1 MRSQVNAK
9 FQLTSDLY
17 WLAYGGKPFHDFLP
31 LEEITGTVIMNGRL
45 NGGIQCCL
53 KGCNNEAGSRKFDSM
68 IGRYEMK
75 CSPQQMD
82 VENLKNYRVCDKHYG
97 ILSSRGHKPAKG
109 NSSSRSRSDAQRG
122 IVKATPSIVTCSQ
135 CNNTVCLTSDIPC
148 KKHNISVFNNLFS
161 VPCNFLDEIHVG
173 STKTDLHNDLYTC
186 VDHSDRPCLNY
197 ICMSCQ
203 PFFLKSIKLEN
214 DYKQAEE
221 TFQERQRCSNSTNL
235 DGSCEESNPV
245 RFNTQCR
252 S

>member
-1 MRSQVNAK
+1 MAVYLPEDISLQREKAHQGHAVMLREAFLRQHRPLLHVHNATI
-9 FQLTSDLY
+9 QSVLPVTS
-17 WLAYGGKPFHDFLP
+17 
-31 LEEITGTVIMNGRL
+31 
-45 NGGIQCCL
+45 
-53 KGCNNEAGSRKFDSM
+53 
-68 IGRYEMK
+68 
-75 CSPQQMD
+75 
-82 VENLKNYRVCDKHYG
+82 
-97 ILSSRGHKPAKG
+97 PA
-109 NSSSRSRSDAQRG
+109 S
-122 IVKATPSIVTCSQ
+122 
-135 CNNTVCLTSDIPC
+135 
-148 KKHNISVFNNLFS
+148 NISVFNNLFS